1 MLHYP
6 NIDPVAI
13 HIGPLAV
20 RWYGLMYLAGFSCA
34 YLFIRRLVKISG
46 LPLRSDDVSD
56 LLFACVLGVV
66 CGGRIGYVLF
76 YNLSYF
82 VDHPQEIFALWNGGM
97 SFHGGLLGVV
107 IAATLFCRKRRL
119 PLGPIADILVVSS
132 CFGLFFGRIGNFING
147 ELWGRVTDVP
157 WAMVFPAAGPYPRHP
172 SQLYEALLEGP
183 LLLAILLLVYRRRP
197 QPWTVFCT
205 FIATYALARFMVEF
219 VREPDAQLGILSTG
233 LTMGQTL
240 SLPMMVVGIVG
251 VVLLNRRGCKQ

>member
-34 YLFIRRLVKISG
+34 YLLIRRLVKMSG

-119 PLGPIADILVVSS
+119 PLGSVADILVISS

-147 ELWGRVTDVP
+147 ELWGRITDVP

-240 SLPMMVVGIVG
+240 SLPMMVAGIVG

>member
-119 PLGPIADILVVSS
+119 PLGQIADILVISS